1 MIGSRLRP
9 LLFSLSL
16 PLAFLGAMVPD
27 RAAAAC
33 AEAPEPILTLA
44 YGSRYK
50 ADSTTRSDIDAAT
63 NAEVDKEL
71 DPVDSFLRDLTE
83 SANQVFAPDTDQKAV
98 ANCVISQ
105 IAVWAAANALADLQS
120 DGANL
125 TIGSR
130 LAGFALVL
138 LQVLP
143 FTDRADEVATIKD
156 WLGIRM
162 NSQMEFWESRAPDGA
177 RQGNLRAWAAM
188 GASAAAGILGDQV
201 MQSWAVWSV
210 AHILCTAEPDGSL
223 PQEMSRGKF
232 ALKYQ
237 LHATA
242 PLVTATLLLKHQGI
256 DLSNRCDGALDRIV
270 AFGLQDI
277 ASGTNTKG
285 ITGKK
290 QSFFDGSDKL
300 EGFHL
305 AWLEAYLLLDSP
317 ASKDAARI
325 IADQFR
331 PLSYS
336 KLGGKQA
343 ALWQALR

>member
-1 MIGSRLRP
+1 MTLNLLRP
-9 LLFSLSL
+9 FAFSLC
-16 PLAFLGAMVPD
+16 LALGAALHAVP
-27 RAAAAC
+27 ALAKTTC
-33 AEAPEPILTLA
+33 AKAPEPILTLA

-50 ADSTTRSDIDAAT
+50 AGSLTHSDLDTNGNAEMDAA
-63 NAEVDKEL
+63 L
-71 DPVDSFLRDLTE
+71 DPVDSFLRGLTE
-83 SANQVFAPDTDQKAV
+83 SANKVYEPDASQTAI

-120 DGANL
+120 ETANL

-130 LAGFALVL
+130 LAGFSLVL

-156 WLGIRM
+156 WLASRM
-162 NSQMEFWESRAPDGA
+162 DSQMAFWESDAPAGA

-188 GASAAAGILGDQV
+188 GASAAARILGDPV
-201 MQSWAVWSV
+201 MQGWAAWSI
-210 AHILCTAEPDGSL
+210 AHILCTADPDGSL
-223 PQEMSRGKF
+223 PQEMSRGKY

-242 PLVTATLLLKHQGI
+242 PLVAAVLLLKHQGI
-256 DLSNRCDGALDRIV
+256 DLTTRCDRAVDRVV

-277 ASGTNTKG
+277 ASGTNSEG

-317 ASKDAARI
+317 ANKDAARI

-343 ALWQALR
+343 ALWQALQ